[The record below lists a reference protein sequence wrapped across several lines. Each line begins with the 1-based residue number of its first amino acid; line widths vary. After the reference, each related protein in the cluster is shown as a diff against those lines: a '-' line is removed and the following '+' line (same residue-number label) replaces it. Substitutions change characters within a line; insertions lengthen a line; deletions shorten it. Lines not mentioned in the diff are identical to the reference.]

1 MFESLTDKL
10 ELTFKRLR
18 GQGKITEKNIDDA
31 LREVRLALLEA
42 DVHVKVVKNFIES
55 IKAKSLGQ
63 EVLQSLTPEQQFIKI
78 VRDELI
84 GLLGGEYK
92 DLDLK
97 TAPPVVIM
105 LVGLQGSGKTTTLA
119 KLARHLKKDR
129 KRSPFLVS
137 ADIYRPAAIE
147 QLKILGRELDLP
159 VYDSN
164 PDAFPV
170 AICQQALDEANKRF
184 CDVLLIDTT
193 GRLHIDEELMQ
204 ELASIKDALRP
215 HQILFVAD
223 AMTGQDAVNQALGFD
238 GKLGLS
244 GIILTKL
251 DGDARG
257 GAALSIRDMVGKPIL
272 FSGVGEK
279 LDALEPFYPDRL
291 ASRILGMGDVLSLID
306 KVQQN
311 IEQKEAA
318 QIQKAFQK
326 QQFTLEEFQLQLQQ
340 IKRMGSVGSL
350 LEMIPDRK
358 KIASQVDTEQ
368 AEKEI
373 KRVEAIINS
382 MTLGERRNPAI
393 LNGARRRR
401 IAQGS
406 GTTVTDV
413 NRLMKQF
420 LEMKKND
427 AKGEQD
433 GRAIPIQSNAQPFQL
448 KEMEES

>member
-18 GQGKITEKNIDDA
+18 GQGKITENNIDDA

-42 DVHVKVVKNFIES
+42 DVHVKVVKTFLDS
-55 IKAKSLGQ
+55 VKTKSMGQ
-63 EVLQSLTPEQQFIKI
+63 EVLQSLSPEQQFIKI

-84 GLLGGEYK
+84 SLLGGNFCE
-92 DLDLK
+92 LDLK
-97 TAPPVVIM
+97 AAPPVVIM

-119 KLARHLKKDR
+119 KVARYLKKEK
-129 KRSPFLVS
+129 KRTPYLVP

-147 QLKILGRELDLP
+147 QLKVLGRELALP

-164 PDAFPV
+164 PENSPV
-170 AICQQALDEANKRF
+170 AICREALEEAKRKF
-184 CDVLLIDTT
+184 CDVLLVDTA
-193 GRLHIDEELMQ
+193 GRLHIDDELMQ
-204 ELASIKDALRP
+204 ELAAIKDAVRP

-223 AMTGQDAVNQALGFD
+223 SMTGQDAVNQALGFD

-257 GAALSIRDMVGKPIL
+257 GAALSIREMVGKPIL

-326 QQFTLEEFQLQLQQ
+326 QQFTLEEFKLQLQQ

-350 LEMIPDRK
+350 LEMIPGGK
-358 KIASQVDTEQ
+358 KIASQVDTER

-373 KRVEAIINS
+373 KRVEAIVNS
-382 MTLGERRNPAI
+382 MTIKERRNPAI
-393 LNGARRRR
+393 LNGRRRLR
-401 IAQGS
+401 IAHGS

-420 LEMKKND
+420 MEMKKIMQRVSKLGVRSLLSRMPN
-427 AKGEQD
+427 
-433 GRAIPIQSNAQPFQL
+433 SFH
-448 KEMEES
+448 

>member
-18 GQGKITEKNIDDA
+18 GQGKISEKNIDEA
-31 LREVRLALLEA
+31 LRDVRLALLEA
-42 DVHVKVVKNFIES
+42 DVHVKVVKTFLES
-55 IKAKSLGQ
+55 VKSKSLGQ

-84 GLLGGEYK
+84 SLLGGEYRE
-92 DLDLK
+92 LDLK

-119 KLARHLKKDR
+119 KLARHLKRDK
-129 KRSPFLVS
+129 KRSPYLVP
-137 ADIYRPAAIE
+137 ADIYRPAAID

-164 PDAFPV
+164 PETSPV
-170 AICQQALDEANKRF
+170 TICQRALDEAKKRF
-184 CDVLLIDTT
+184 CDALLIDTA
-193 GRLHIDEELMQ
+193 GRLHIDDELMEEL
-204 ELASIKDALRP
+204 AAIKDAVKP
-215 HQILFVAD
+215 YQILFVAD
-223 AMTGQDAVNQALGFD
+223 AMTGQDAVNQAMGFND
-238 GKLGLS
+238 KLGLS

-257 GAALSIRDMVGKPIL
+257 GAALSIREMVGQPIL

-326 QQFTLEEFQLQLQQ
+326 QQFTLEEFKLQLQQ
-340 IKRMGSVGSL
+340 IKRMGSMGSL
-350 LEMIPDRK
+350 LEMIPGGK
-358 KIASQVDTEQ
+358 KLASQVDAEQ
-368 AEKEI
+368 AEKEL

-382 MTLGERRNPAI
+382 MTVEERHSPAI
-393 LNGARRRR
+393 LNGSRRLR
-401 IAQGS
+401 IARGS

-420 LEMKKND
+420 MEMKKMMQRVSKLGMRSLLSRMPN
-427 AKGEQD
+427 
-433 GRAIPIQSNAQPFQL
+433 PFQ
-448 KEMEES
+448 

>member
-42 DVHVKVVKNFIES
+42 DVHVQVVKTFLE
-55 IKAKSLGQ
+55 AVKSKSMGQ
-63 EVLQSLTPEQQFIKI
+63 EVLQSLTPEQQFVKI
-78 VRDELI
+78 VRDEMVY
-84 GLLGGEYK
+84 LLGGK
-92 DLDLK
+92 HQDIDLK
-97 TAPPVVIM
+97 TAPPAVIM

-119 KLARHLKKDR
+119 KLGRYLKKDK
-129 KRSPFLVS
+129 KRTPYLVP
-137 ADIYRPAAIE
+137 ADVHRPAAIE
-147 QLKILGRELDLP
+147 QLKILGGELGLP
-159 VYDSN
+159 VYDAN
-164 PDAFPV
+164 PELSPV
-170 AICQQALDEANKRF
+170 VICQRALQEAKQKF
-184 CDVLLIDTT
+184 CDVVLIDTA

-204 ELASIKDALRP
+204 ELAAIKDAVRP

-223 AMTGQDAVNQALGFD
+223 SMTGQDAVNQAKGFD
-238 GKLGLS
+238 GQLGLS

-257 GAALSIRDMVGKPIL
+257 GAALSIREMVGKPIL
-272 FSGVGEK
+272 FSGIGEK

-311 IEQKEAA
+311 VEQKEAA
-318 QIQKAFQK
+318 RLQQAFQK

-340 IKRMGSVGSL
+340 IKRMGPMGNL
-350 LEMIPDRK
+350 LEMIPGGK
-358 KIASQVDTEQ
+358 KLATQVDSEK
-368 AEKEI
+368 AEKEL

-382 MTLGERRNPAI
+382 MTSQERRNPAI
-393 LNGARRRR
+393 LNGSRRRR

-406 GTTVTDV
+406 GTTVTDI

-420 LEMKKND
+420 LEMKKMMQRVS
-427 AKGEQD
+427 KG
-433 GRAIPIQSNAQPFQL
+433 GMRSLLSRMPNPFQ
-448 KEMEES
+448 

>member
-1 MFESLTDKL
+1 MFESLTEKL

-31 LREVRLALLEA
+31 IRDVRLALLEA
-42 DVHVKVVKNFIES
+42 DVHIKVVKNFLDS
-55 IKAKSLGQ
+55 VKAKAMGQ
-63 EVLQSLTPEQQFIKI
+63 EVLQSLTPDQQFLKI

-84 GLLGGEYK
+84 ELLGGVHQ

-119 KLARHLKKDR
+119 KLARHLNKDK
-129 KRSPFLVS
+129 KRSPYLVP
-137 ADIYRPAAIE
+137 ADVYRPAAIE
-147 QLKILGRELDLP
+147 QLKVLGRELDLP
-159 VYDSN
+159 VHDSD
-164 PDAFPV
+164 PEASPV
-170 AICQQALDEANKRF
+170 ALCRQALSAAQNRL
-184 CDVLLIDTT
+184 CDVLLIDTA
-193 GRLHIDEELMQ
+193 GRLHIDDELMQ
-204 ELASIKDALRP
+204 ELAAIKDAVRP
-215 HQILFVAD
+215 HHILFVAD
-223 AMTGQDAVNQALGFD
+223 AMTGQDAVNQASGFD
-238 GKLGLS
+238 GKLGLT

-257 GAALSIRDMVGKPIL
+257 GAALSIRQMVGKPIL

-311 IEQKEAA
+311 VEEKEAA
-318 QIQKAFQK
+318 KLQKAFLK
-326 QQFTLEEFQLQLQQ
+326 QQFTLEEFQLQLKQ
-340 IKRMGSVGSL
+340 IKRMGSLGSL
-350 LEMIPDRK
+350 LEMVPGAK
-358 KIASQVDTEQ
+358 KLAAQVDTEK
-368 AEKEI
+368 AETEL
-373 KRVEAIINS
+373 KRVDAIINS

-393 LNGARRRR
+393 LNGSRRRR
-401 IAQGS
+401 VAQGS

-420 LEMKKND
+420 MEMKKMMQRVSKLGVKSLFN
-427 AKGEQD
+427 
-433 GRAIPIQSNAQPFQL
+433 RMPHPYS
-448 KEMEES
+448 

>member
-18 GQGKITEKNIDDA
+18 GQGKISETNIDDA
-31 LREVRLALLEA
+31 LRDVRLALLEA
-42 DVHVKVVKNFIES
+42 DVHVQVVKNFLEA
-55 IKAKSLGQ
+55 IKSKSMGQ
-63 EVLQSLTPEQQFIKI
+63 EVLRSLTPEQQFIKI
-78 VRDELI
+78 VRDEMVE
-84 GLLGGEYK
+84 LLGGEYR

-119 KLARHLKKDR
+119 KLARYLKREK
-129 KRSPFLVS
+129 KRTPYLVP
-137 ADIYRPAAIE
+137 ADIYRPAAID
-147 QLKILGRELDLP
+147 QLKILGAELQVP
-159 VYDSN
+159 VYDTN
-164 PDAFPV
+164 PEVSPV
-170 AICQQALDEANKRF
+170 QICQRALQEAKQKF
-184 CDVLLIDTT
+184 CDVLLIDTA

-204 ELASIKDALRP
+204 ELAGIKDAVRP

-223 AMTGQDAVNQALGFD
+223 SMTGQDAVNQAMGFD

-244 GIILTKL
+244 GVILTKL

-257 GAALSIRDMVGKPIL
+257 GAALSIRQMVGKPIL
-272 FSGVGEK
+272 FSGIGEK

-311 IEQKEAA
+311 VEQKEAA
-318 QIQKAFQK
+318 RLQQAFQK

-340 IKRMGSVGSL
+340 IKRMGPVGNL
-350 LEMIPDRK
+350 LEMIPGGK
-358 KIASQVDTEQ
+358 KLANQVDSEKAEQ
-368 AEKEI
+368 EL

-382 MTLGERRNPAI
+382 MTLQERRNPAI
-393 LNGARRRR
+393 LNGSRRRR

-406 GTTVTDV
+406 GTTVTDI

-420 LEMKKND
+420 MEMKKMMQRVS
-427 AKGEQD
+427 KG
-433 GRAIPIQSNAQPFQL
+433 GMRSLLSRMPNPFQ
-448 KEMEES
+448 

>member
-18 GQGKITEKNIDDA
+18 GQGKITETNIDDA
-31 LREVRLALLEA
+31 LRDVRLALLEA
-42 DVHVKVVKNFIES
+42 DVHVQVVKGFLEAV
-55 IKAKSLGQ
+55 KTKSMGQ

-78 VRDELI
+78 VRDEMI
-84 GLLGGEYK
+84 HLLGGQHQ
-92 DLDLK
+92 DIDLK

-119 KLARHLKKDR
+119 KLARYLKRDK
-129 KRSPFLVS
+129 KRTPYLVP
-137 ADIYRPAAIE
+137 ADVYRPAAIE
-147 QLKILGRELDLP
+147 QLKILGGELQLP
-159 VYDSN
+159 VYDAN
-164 PDAFPV
+164 PEVSPV
-170 AICQQALDEANKRF
+170 VICQRALQEAKQKF
-184 CDVLLIDTT
+184 CDVLLIDTA

-204 ELASIKDALRP
+204 ELTAIKDAVQP

-223 AMTGQDAVNQALGFD
+223 SMTGQDAVNQARGFD
-238 GKLGLS
+238 GQLGLS

-257 GAALSIRDMVGKPIL
+257 GAALSIREMVGKPIL
-272 FSGVGEK
+272 FSGIGEK

-311 IEQKEAA
+311 VEQKEAA
-318 QIQKAFQK
+318 RLQQAFQK

-340 IKRMGSVGSL
+340 IKRMGPVGNL
-350 LEMIPDRK
+350 LEMIPGGK
-358 KIASQVDTEQ
+358 KLATQVDSEKAEQ
-368 AEKEI
+368 ELR
-373 KRVEAIINS
+373 RVEAIINS
-382 MTLGERRNPAI
+382 MTLQERRNPAV
-393 LNGARRRR
+393 LNGSRRRR

-406 GTTVTDV
+406 GTTVTDI

-420 LEMKKND
+420 LEMKKMMQRVS
-427 AKGEQD
+427 KG
-433 GRAIPIQSNAQPFQL
+433 GMRSLLSRMPNPFQ
-448 KEMEES
+448 

>member
-31 LREVRLALLEA
+31 LRDVRVALLEA
-42 DVHVKVVKNFIES
+42 DVHVKVVKTFLES
-55 IKAKSLGQ
+55 VKSKSLGQ
-63 EVLQSLTPEQQFIKI
+63 EVLQSLTPEQQFIKL
-78 VRDELI
+78 VREELI
-84 GLLGGEYK
+84 GLLGGEYRE
-92 DLDLK
+92 LDLK

-119 KLARHLKKDR
+119 KLARHLKKDK
-129 KRSPFLVS
+129 KRSPYLVP
-137 ADIYRPAAIE
+137 ADIYRPAAID

-159 VYDSN
+159 VFDSD
-164 PDAFPV
+164 PEMSPV
-170 AICQQALDEANKRF
+170 TICQRALDEAKKRF
-184 CDVLLIDTT
+184 CDALLIDTA

-204 ELASIKDALRP
+204 ELAAIKDAVKP

-223 AMTGQDAVNQALGFD
+223 AMTGQDAVNQAIGFD

-257 GAALSIRDMVGKPIL
+257 GAALSIREMVGKPIL

-279 LDALEPFYPDRL
+279 LEALEPFYPDRL

-311 IEQKEAA
+311 IEQKDAA

-326 QQFTLEEFQLQLQQ
+326 QQFTLEEFKLQLQQ

-350 LEMIPDRK
+350 LEMIPGGK
-358 KIASQVDTEQ
+358 KLASQVDAEQ
-368 AEKEI
+368 AEKEL

-382 MTLGERRNPAI
+382 MTFEERHNPAI
-393 LNGARRRR
+393 LNGSRRLR
-401 IAQGS
+401 IARGS

-420 LEMKKND
+420 MEMKKMMQRVSKLGMRSLLSRMPN
-427 AKGEQD
+427 
-433 GRAIPIQSNAQPFQL
+433 PFQ
-448 KEMEES
+448 

>member
-31 LREVRLALLEA
+31 LRDVRLALLEA
-42 DVHVKVVKNFIES
+42 DVHVQVVKTFLEAVKNQS
-55 IKAKSLGQ
+55 MGQ

-78 VRDELI
+78 VRDEMVT
-84 GLLGGEYK
+84 LLGGEHH
-92 DLDLK
+92 DIDLK
-97 TAPPVVIM
+97 AAPPVVIM

-119 KLARHLKKDR
+119 KLARYLKRDK
-129 KRSPFLVS
+129 KRTPYLVP
-137 ADIYRPAAIE
+137 ADVYRPAAIE
-147 QLKILGRELDLP
+147 QLKILGNELQLP
-159 VYDSN
+159 VYDAN
-164 PDAFPV
+164 PELSPV
-170 AICQQALDEANKRF
+170 VICQRALQEAKQKF
-184 CDVLLIDTT
+184 CDVLLIDTA

-204 ELASIKDALRP
+204 ELTAIKDAVRP

-223 AMTGQDAVNQALGFD
+223 SMTGQDAVNQAKGFD
-238 GKLGLS
+238 GQLGLS

-257 GAALSIRDMVGKPIL
+257 GAALSIREMVGKPIL
-272 FSGVGEK
+272 FSGIGEK

-311 IEQKEAA
+311 VEQKEAA
-318 QIQKAFQK
+318 RLQQAFQK

-340 IKRMGSVGSL
+340 IKRMGPVGNL
-350 LEMIPDRK
+350 LEMIPGGK
-358 KIASQVDTEQ
+358 KFAAQVDSEK
-368 AEKEI
+368 AEKEL

-382 MTLGERRNPAI
+382 MTLHERRNPAI
-393 LNGARRRR
+393 LNGSRRRR

-406 GTTVTDV
+406 GTTVTDI

-420 LEMKKND
+420 LEMKKMMQRVS
-427 AKGEQD
+427 KG
-433 GRAIPIQSNAQPFQL
+433 GMRALLSRMPNPFH
-448 KEMEES
+448 

>member
-1 MFESLTDKL
+1 MFESLTEKL

-31 LREVRLALLEA
+31 IRDVRLALLEA
-42 DVHVKVVKNFIES
+42 DVHVKLVKNFLDS
-55 IKAKSLGQ
+55 VRAKAMGQ
-63 EVLQSLTPEQQFIKI
+63 EVLQSLTPDQQFLKI
-78 VRDELI
+78 VRDELVE
-84 GLLGGEYK
+84 LLGGEHQ

-119 KLARHLKKDR
+119 KLARHLSKNKKR
-129 KRSPFLVS
+129 TPYLVP
-137 ADIYRPAAIE
+137 ADVYRPAAID

-159 VYDSN
+159 VHDSN
-164 PDAFPV
+164 PDASPV
-170 AICQQALDEANKRF
+170 ALCKQALEAAKNHL
-184 CDVLLIDTT
+184 CDALLIDTA

-204 ELASIKDALRP
+204 ELAAIKDAVRP
-215 HQILFVAD
+215 HHILFVAD

-238 GKLGLS
+238 EKLGLT

-257 GAALSIRDMVGKPIL
+257 GAALSIREMVGKPIF
-272 FSGVGEK
+272 FSGIGEK

-311 IEQKEAA
+311 VEEKDAA
-318 QIQKAFQK
+318 KLQTAFLK
-326 QQFTLEEFQLQLQQ
+326 QQFTLEEFQLQLRQ
-340 IKRMGSVGSL
+340 IKRMGSLGSL
-350 LEMIPDRK
+350 LEMVPGAK
-358 KIASQVDTEQ
+358 KLAAQVDTEK
-368 AEKEI
+368 AESEL

-382 MTLGERRNPAI
+382 MTLVERRNPAI
-393 LNGARRRR
+393 LNGSRRRR

-406 GTTVTDV
+406 GTTVTDI

-420 LEMKKND
+420 MEMKKMMQRVSKLGVKSLFN
-427 AKGEQD
+427 
-433 GRAIPIQSNAQPFQL
+433 RMPHPFA
-448 KEMEES
+448 

>member
-1 MFESLTDKL
+1 MFESLTEKL

-18 GQGKITEKNIDDA
+18 GQGKISEKNIDDA

-42 DVHVKVVKNFIES
+42 DVHITVVKNFLDAV
-55 IKAKSLGQ
+55 KVKSFGQ

-78 VRDELI
+78 VRDEMVN
-84 GLLGGEYK
+84 LLGGEHRE
-92 DLDLK
+92 LDLK
-97 TAPPVVIM
+97 TAPPAVIM

-119 KLARHLKKDR
+119 KLARHLRKDH
-129 KRSPFLVS
+129 KRSPYLVP
-137 ADIYRPAAIE
+137 ADIYRPAAVE
-147 QLKILGRELDLP
+147 QLKILGQELELP
-159 VYDSN
+159 VHNSN
-164 PDAFPV
+164 PEFSPV
-170 AICQQALDEANKRF
+170 VLCRQALEEAKKRF
-184 CDVLLIDTT
+184 CDVLLIDTA

-204 ELASIKDALRP
+204 ELLSIKAALRP

-223 AMTGQDAVNQALGFD
+223 AMTGQDAVNQASGFD
-238 GKLGLS
+238 NQLGLT

-257 GAALSIRDMVGKPIL
+257 GAALSIRQMVGKPIL

-279 LDALEPFYPDRL
+279 LEALEPFYPDRL

-311 IEQKEAA
+311 VEHKEAVRL
-318 QIQKAFQK
+318 QKALQK

-340 IKRMGSVGSL
+340 IKKMGSVGNL
-350 LEMIPDRK
+350 LELIPGGK
-358 KIASQVDTEQ
+358 KFASQVD
-368 AEKEI
+368 AEKAEQEM

-382 MTLGERRNPAI
+382 MTIEERRNPAI
-393 LNGARRRR
+393 LNGGRRRR

-420 LEMKKND
+420 MEMKKMMQRVSKLGMRSLFSRMPN
-427 AKGEQD
+427 
-433 GRAIPIQSNAQPFQL
+433 PFH
-448 KEMEES
+448 

>member
-31 LREVRLALLEA
+31 LRDVRLALLEA
-42 DVHVKVVKNFIES
+42 DVHVKVVRTFLDAVKT
-55 IKAKSLGQ
+55 KAMGQ
-63 EVLQSLTPEQQFIKI
+63 EVLQSLTPEQQFLKV
-78 VRDELI
+78 VRDELV
-84 GLLGGEYK
+84 GLLGGDFQE
-92 DLDLK
+92 LDLK
-97 TAPPVVIM
+97 AAPPVSIM
-105 LVGLQGSGKTTTLA
+105 LVGLQGSGKTTTVA
-119 KLARHLKKDR
+119 KLARYLKKDK
-129 KRSPFLVS
+129 KRSPYLVS

-147 QLKILGRELDLP
+147 QLKILGRELEIP

-164 PDAFPV
+164 PDTSPV
-170 AICQQALDEANKRF
+170 VICKQALEEAKKKF
-184 CDVLLIDTT
+184 CDVLLIDTA

-204 ELASIKDALRP
+204 ELSSIKDVVRP

-223 AMTGQDAVNQALGFD
+223 SMTGQDAVNQAQGFD

-244 GIILTKL
+244 GVILTKL

-257 GAALSIRDMVGKPIL
+257 GAALSIRQMVGKPIL

-306 KVQQN
+306 KVQQTV
-311 IEQKEAA
+311 EQNEAA
-318 QIQKAFQK
+318 TIQKAFLK
-326 QQFTLEEFQLQLQQ
+326 QQFTLEEFLLQLQQ
-340 IKRMGSVGSL
+340 IKRMGPVGNL
-350 LEMIPDRK
+350 LEMIPGGK
-358 KIASQVDTEQ
+358 KLASQVDAAKAEQ
-368 AEKEI
+368 EM
-373 KRVEAIINS
+373 KRVEAIIHS
-382 MTLGERRNPAI
+382 MTLVERRNPAI
-393 LNGARRRR
+393 LNGSRRRR

-420 LEMKKND
+420 LEMKKMMQRVSKLGVKSLMSRMPN
-427 AKGEQD
+427 
-433 GRAIPIQSNAQPFQL
+433 PFH
-448 KEMEES
+448 

>member
-18 GQGKITEKNIDDA
+18 GQGKISANNIDDA

-164 PDAFPV
+164 PDASPV

-184 CDVLLIDTT
+184 CDVLLIDTA

-257 GAALSIRDMVGKPIL
+257 GAALSIREMVGKPIL

-326 QQFTLEEFQLQLQQ
+326 QQFTLEEFKLQLQQ

-350 LEMIPDRK
+350 LEMIPGGK

-393 LNGARRRR
+393 LNGGRRRR

-420 LEMKKND
+420 MEMKKMMQRVSKLGVRSMLSRMPN
-427 AKGEQD
+427 
-433 GRAIPIQSNAQPFQL
+433 PFQ
-448 KEMEES
+448 

>member
-18 GQGKITEKNIDDA
+18 GQGKISEKNIDDA

-119 KLARHLKKDR
+119 KLARHLKRDR

-164 PDAFPV
+164 PDASPV

-184 CDVLLIDTT
+184 CDVLLIDTA

-257 GAALSIRDMVGKPIL
+257 GAALSIREMVGKPIL

-326 QQFTLEEFQLQLQQ
+326 QQFTLEEFKLQLQQ

-350 LEMIPDRK
+350 LEMIPGGK

-393 LNGARRRR
+393 LNGGRRRR

-420 LEMKKND
+420 MEMKKMMQRVSKLGVRSMLSRMPN
-427 AKGEQD
+427 
-433 GRAIPIQSNAQPFQL
+433 PFH
-448 KEMEES
+448 